1 MLSHSTWETLRPT
14 AKIVE
19 FGVFSR
25 RVISGGY
32 LCGLRIIL
40 SYDLKQN
47 SSGFNSS
54 LGVIVINTNSLN
66 ACPIICKC
74 VERHIYSVLCNL

>member
-1 MLSHSTWETLRPT
+1 MYSGSVLFQLLYTMLSHSTWETLRPT
-14 AKIVE
+14 AKSVE

-40 SYDLKQN
+40 SY
-47 SSGFNSS
+47 
-54 LGVIVINTNSLN
+54 
-66 ACPIICKC
+66 
-74 VERHIYSVLCNL
+74 